1 MNRRCSGM
9 GLALAG
15 LIVLLV
21 GLAMVAA
28 AALRLPAH
36 WQPVLV
42 GAVLFLLG
50 ALRWATAGPRR
61 PADTGPR

>member
-1 MNRRCSGM
+1 MDRRCSGM
-9 GLALAG
+9 GLMLAG

-21 GLAMVAA
+21 GLAVAAA
-28 AALRLPAH
+28 AALRLPPH

-50 ALRWATAGPRR
+50 ALRWATAGARR
-61 PADTGPR
+61 PMDTGPR